1 MWELNLRQ
9 LCILLNC
16 CSVTKSCPTHCD
28 PMHGSPPRS
37 FVHGISQARILEW
50 IAISYSK
57 GSSWPRFRSRT
68 SCIAGFLLPLG
79 HWYTTPPPQDID
91 KTKPLHSSW
100 NNHAQSN
107 SEFVVLVSIWFI
119 CLNRKVT
126 ERGSVWPGARAGL
139 LLRKLKEENCCS
151 STEGLADYFMVFLS
165 SF

>member
-1 MWELNLRQ
+1 MGFSRQ
-9 LCILLNC
+9 EYWSGLPF
-16 CSVTKSCPTHCD
+16 PTPRDLPD
-28 PMHGSPPRS
+28 PDFEAALPAL
-37 FVHGISQARILEW
+37 QAFFYRW
-50 IAISYSK
+50 AT
-57 GSSWPRFRSRT
+57 GTR
-68 SCIAGFLLPLG
+68 A
-79 HWYTTPPPQDID
+79 PPQDID